1 MTGANMR
8 TRFRTTV
15 FFALLTLP
23 LLAQET
29 VLKADNNSG
38 TVVEKLV
45 LDLAKLMVAGKWD
58 EYASY
63 LSEDFVRTRANGT
76 IEHKPRAWAEFRTG
90 NNKLLDMIPEEL
102 QTVSY
107 GDTAAVI
114 GHVSILGRQNG
125 KVTTTFSRFT
135 DVFVQRDGHWF
146 MIASQA
152 TPLSK

>member
-1 MTGANMR
+1 M
-8 TRFRTTV
+8 V

-23 LLAQET
+23 LLAQEP

-38 TVVEKLV
+38 TMVEKLV

-76 IEHKPRAWAEFRTG
+76 IEHKPQPWAEFRTG

-102 QTVSY
+102 QTMSY